1 MLATLLEP
9 RFQSCKETGALPGDD
24 RKATVSGE
32 SQRPC
37 HCHSSPLFGS
47 LHRLLGR
54 APESIYGTGE
64 VIKVKV
70 TASTSKKP
78 TNATFMATKELVPS
92 TGLLPFYG
100 GRAVLLGHSLYDET
114 P

>member
-1 MLATLLEP
+1 MIADRLLAGSRIRVMSDTEQHVLATLLEP
-9 RFQSCKETGALPGDD
+9 HFQSCKEPGALPGDES
-24 RKATVSGE
+24 KAAFSGE

-37 HCHSSPLFGS
+37 HCHSSLFGS

-70 TASTSKKP
+70 T
-78 TNATFMATKELVPS
+78 VQ
-92 TGLLPFYG
+92 Y
-100 GRAVLLGHSLYDET
+100 
-114 P
+114 

>member
-9 RFQSCKETGALPGDD
+9 CFQSCKETGAFPGDD
-24 RKATVSGE
+24 RKAAVSGE

-37 HCHSSPLFGS
+37 HCHSSLFGN

-64 VIKVKV
+64 AIKVKV
-70 TASTSKKP
+70 
-78 TNATFMATKELVPS
+78 MAQ
-92 TGLLPFYG
+92 Y
-100 GRAVLLGHSLYDET
+100 
-114 P
+114 